1 MVADAFELVLLV
13 TYAVAVVVVA
23 AVLAV
28 RSLLLNL
35 TFQNLHYKV
44 PGSPILNFG

>member
-1 MVADAFELVLLV
+1 MVADVFELVLLV
-13 TYAVAVVVVA
+13 TYAVVVGS

-44 PGSPILNFG
+44 PGSPLAFD

>member
-1 MVADAFELVLLV
+1 VVVVDVFELVLLV
-13 TYAVAVVVVA
+13 TYAVAVVVA

-28 RSLLLNL
+28 RNLLLNL

-44 PGSPILNFG
+44 PGSHFD

>member
-13 TYAVAVVVVA
+13 TYAVAVVVA

>member
-1 MVADAFELVLLV
+1 MVADVFELVLLV
-13 TYAVAVVVVA
+13 TYAVAVVVA

-44 PGSPILNFG
+44 PGSPLAFD